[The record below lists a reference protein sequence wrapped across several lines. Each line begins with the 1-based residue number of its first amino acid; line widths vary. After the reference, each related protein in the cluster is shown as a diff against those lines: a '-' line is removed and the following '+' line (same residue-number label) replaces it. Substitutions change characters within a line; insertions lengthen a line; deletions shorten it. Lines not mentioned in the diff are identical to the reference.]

1 LQQLFAKNREAS
13 QAFVLV
19 TVFLDVLGIGL
30 IIPVLPSLIG
40 QFTHSPD
47 EQAHWYGLLSATYG
61 TMQFFCTPL
70 LGALSDRFGRRP
82 VLLMSIFG
90 LGCSLFVHATA
101 TSLVALLLVRI
112 VSGGTAASFSVAS
125 AYMADITA
133 PEDRAKAFGMI
144 GAAFGLGFIF
154 GPVLGGILGGHN
166 VRAPFYAAGGLAV
179 INWLYGY
186 FVLPE
191 SLPKDRRSP
200 LSLARA
206 NPFAAL
212 ANLTKLRGVGLLV
225 VVYGLA
231 VFAQW
236 TMQSTWI
243 LYTQFRF
250 NWSVTQNGIALG
262 LVGILST
269 VVQGGLQGPLITRFG
284 ERRVV
289 LMGFASAACANALY
303 GLVTVGWLMYV
314 VMIGNLLAYASG
326 PAMQSIISR
335 AVSPREQGLLQG
347 SLNSI
352 TSVAIIFSPLVGT
365 GILVRVAHL
374 PPTDWRLGGTFFLCA
389 ALSLMALIVAAL
401 HFRQQASPD
410 WSPEPVAK
418 TGTDEPVGRAEAHR

>member
-1 LQQLFAKNREAS
+1 MLQRFFGKNREAS
-13 QAFVLV
+13 QAFILV

-30 IIPVLPSLIG
+30 IVPVLPSLIG

-101 TSLVALLLVRI
+101 TSLIALLLIRL

-125 AYMADITA
+125 AYIADITE
-133 PEDRAKAFGMI
+133 PEERAKAFGMI

-154 GPVLGGILGGHN
+154 GPVLGGVLGASN
-166 VRAPFYAAGGLAV
+166 VRMPFYTAGGLAV
-179 INWLYGY
+179 VNWLYGY

-191 SLPKDRRSP
+191 SLPEDRRSP
-200 LSLARA
+200 VSLGRA

-212 ANLTKLRGVGLLV
+212 ANLTKLRGVGMLV

-250 NWSVTQNGIALG
+250 HWSVTQNGIALG

-269 VVQGGLQGPLITRFG
+269 VVQGGLQGRLIARFG
-284 ERRVV
+284 EQRLV
-289 LMGFASAACANALY
+289 LIGFASAACAYALY

-314 VMIGNLLAYASG
+314 VMISNLMAYAAG

-335 AVSPREQGLLQG
+335 AVSPREQGLMQG

-352 TSVAIIFSPLVGT
+352 TSLAIIFSPLVGT
-365 GILVRVAHL
+365 AILVRVAHL
-374 PPTDWRLGGTFFLCA
+374 PPEDWRLGGTFYLCA
-389 ALSLMALIVAAL
+389 VLSLMAFVFAAL
-401 HFRQQASPD
+401 HFRHQAKVSRPL
-410 WSPEPVAK
+410 EP
-418 TGTDEPVGRAEAHR
+418 G